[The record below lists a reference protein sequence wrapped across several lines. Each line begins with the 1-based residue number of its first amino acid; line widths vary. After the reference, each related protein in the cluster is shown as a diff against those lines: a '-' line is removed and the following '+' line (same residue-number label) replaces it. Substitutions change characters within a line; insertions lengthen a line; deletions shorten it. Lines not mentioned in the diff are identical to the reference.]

1 MTRTDTDTPADTD
14 APADTG
20 TSTDNGA
27 VEAAET
33 ESAKAEEAEPAK
45 AEEAES
51 AKAEEAGTEASAESE
66 ADGGGED
73 DKADGGKEKD
83 GKEKDGKEASKEEAS
98 KEEDGEGKDG
108 EGEDGKG
115 EDGKAKAAETSKR
128 GAGKRAWARM
138 PGRSRVGK
146 AGLVKATV
154 AVALVGSVITA
165 GLQWYQA
172 DRAATRDAERQQ
184 VRASAAEFGEA
195 LLSYDHTRLQQ
206 ARDRV
211 LALASDDFAKT
222 YDEAF
227 TGGLEGVITKLKA
240 DATATVRSVYL
251 GEIESGTARAV
262 VVMDSEVKSTS
273 GTRRVLGS
281 YLDMRLT
288 RRGEEW
294 KITEVTSIG
303 AANETMTDPKGEQ
316 KKPDS
321 ADPSPAPSP

>member
-1 MTRTDTDTPADTD
+1 MATTDTDNDTDTRADTD
-14 APADTG
+14 A
-20 TSTDNGA
+20 
-27 VEAAET
+27 VEASET
-33 ESAKAEEAEPAK
+33 EPATAEAEAEAEE
-45 AEEAES
+45 S
-51 AKAEEAGTEASAESE
+51 G
-66 ADGGGED
+66 ADEIGED
-73 DKADGGKEKD
+73 TKEEGAKEEGAKEEGAKKQGGKEEGAKKQ
-83 GKEKDGKEASKEEAS
+83 GGKEEAV
-98 KEEDGEGKDG
+98 EVGEGGKRLG
-108 EGEDGKG
+108 E
-115 EDGKAKAAETSKR
+115 
-128 GAGKRAWARM
+128 RAWARM
-138 PGRSRVGK
+138 PGRARLPGK

-172 DRAATRDAERQQ
+172 DRAAERDAERRQ

-195 LLSYDHTRLQQ
+195 LLSYDHTKLQQ
-206 ARDRV
+206 TRDRV

-240 DATATVRSVYL
+240 DATATVRTVYL
-251 GEIESGTARAV
+251 GEIESGTAKAV

-294 KITEVTSIG
+294 KITEVTSVG
-303 AANETMTDPKGEQ
+303 AANETMTNPEGEQ
-316 KKPDS
+316 QKPDS